1 MRVIYMGTPAAVVP
15 ALERLC
21 GMPDIEVVA
30 AVTPPDRERGRGR
43 RAEPP
48 PVKEAALRLG
58 IPVLQPD
65 SLRSQSAQNQL
76 AELDPDVIVVA
87 AYGKLLPARVLELP
101 PHGCLNLHPSLL
113 PWHRG
118 PSPVATAILE
128 GDETT
133 GVSLM
138 LLDEGMDT
146 GPLIAQREHTL
157 TGEETSGELT
167 DRLFDVGAELL
178 AESIGPWTRGE
189 LQAHPQDNALA
200 TVTRKLERADGV
212 TDWRLPAE
220 TLARRCRAYS
230 PWPGLYTE
238 WKGKTLKLLEVSL
251 LPDSVSPEHVEGRPG
266 QVLSVIP
273 ANLPAVATGDGL
285 LGLSRLQLE
294 GRKPVSAREFL
305 AGYPDFIG
313 AYLGNQ

>member
-1 MRVIYMGTPAAVVP
+1 MRVIYMGTPAAVIP

-21 GMPDIEVVA
+21 EMPEVEVVA

-43 RAEPP
+43 RSEPP

-65 SLRSQSAQNQL
+65 SLRSQSAQNGL
-76 AELDPDVIVVA
+76 AELEPDVIVVA
-87 AYGKLLPARVLELP
+87 AYGKLLPAQVLDLP
-101 PHGCLNLHPSLL
+101 PNGCLNLHPSLL
-113 PWHRG
+113 PRHRG

-146 GPLIAQREHTL
+146 GPVIDQHLYTM
-157 TGEETSGELT
+157 TGEESAGELT
-167 DRLFDVGAELL
+167 GTLFDMGAELL
-178 AESIGPWTRGE
+178 AQNIGPWTRGE
-189 LQAHPQDNALA
+189 LQAQPQDNALA
-200 TVTRKLERADGV
+200 TVTRKLERTDGL
-212 TDWRLPAE
+212 TDWTLPAE

-238 WKGKTLKLLEVSL
+238 WKGKALKLLEISL
-251 LPDSVSPEHVEGRPG
+251 LPDSVSPELVEGRPG
-266 QVLSVIP
+266 QVLSAIP
-273 ANLPAVATGDGL
+273 ATAAAVATGNGL

-294 GRKPVSAREFL
+294 GRRAVTAREFL

>member
-1 MRVIYMGTPAAVVP
+1 MRVIFMGTPALAVP
-15 ALERLC
+15 ALERLYR
-21 GMPDIEVVA
+21 MPEIDVAA

-43 RAEPP
+43 RSEPT

-65 SLRSQSAQNQL
+65 SLRSQPAQNQL
-76 AELDPDVIVVA
+76 AKLDPDVIVVA
-87 AYGKLLPARVLELP
+87 AYGKLLPPQVLELP

-113 PWHRG
+113 PRHRG

-146 GPLIAQREHTL
+146 GPVIAQRL
-157 TGEETSGELT
+157 YNLSGEETAGELT
-167 DRLFDVGAELL
+167 DTLFALGAELL
-178 AESIGPWTRGE
+178 ADSLAPWARGE

-200 TVTRKLERADGV
+200 TVTRKLERTDGAADW
-212 TDWRLPAE
+212 TLPAE

-230 PWPGLYTE
+230 PWPGLYTH
-238 WKGKTLKLLEVSL
+238 WQGKTLKLMEVSP
-251 LPDSVSPEHVEGRPG
+251 LPDSVIPELSEGRPG

-273 ANLPAVATGDGL
+273 AAAVAVATGGGL
-285 LGLSRLQLE
+285 LSLSRLQLE
-294 GRKPVSAREFL
+294 GRKLVTAREFL

>member
-43 RAEPP
+43 RSEPP
-48 PVKEAALRLG
+48 PVKEAAQRLA

-65 SLRSQSAQNQL
+65 SLRSKPAQDQL
-76 AELDPDVIVVA
+76 TELQPDVIVVA
-87 AYGKLLPARVLELP
+87 AYGKLLPPQVLELP

-113 PWHRG
+113 PRHRG

-178 AESIGPWTRGE
+178 AETIGPWARGE

-200 TVTRKLERADGV
+200 TVTRKLERADGLA
-212 TDWRLPAE
+212 DWALPAE

-251 LPDSVSPEHVEGRPG
+251 LPDSVSPELVEGRPG